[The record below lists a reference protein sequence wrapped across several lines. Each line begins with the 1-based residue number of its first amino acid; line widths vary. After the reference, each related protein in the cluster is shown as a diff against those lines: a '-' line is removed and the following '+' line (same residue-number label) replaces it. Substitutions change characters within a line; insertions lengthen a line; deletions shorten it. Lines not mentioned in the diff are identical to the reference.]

1 MQSSS
6 NFNATRSSGI
16 LTPFQ
21 CLHGI
26 ASTVIIAM
34 NFPELKCI
42 VGLKCNQFFWNF
54 SKSLRCT
61 VLLTSGALLTSTHS
75 RELHRAVLHCG
86 TLGPSH
92 SSTLSTGQVGSCCI
106 ASMLNSHI
114 PPPPPLNTC
123 CVAKMPLTALKT
135 FQKPPPKDALHCK
148 ALMLNSSYPSLSR
161 PAMLPTCR

>member
-1 MQSSS
+1 MQV
-6 NFNATRSSGI
+6 NPIKAICWRI
-16 LTPFQ
+16 EELLEFQ
-21 CLHGI
+21 CNQVFWNL
-26 ASTVIIAM
+26 STFLVFAWYCKHCHHC
-34 NFPELKCI
+34 NEFPELKCI

-106 ASMLNSHI
+106 ASMLD
-114 PPPPPLNTC
+114 
-123 CVAKMPLTALKT
+123 
-135 FQKPPPKDALHCK
+135 F
-148 ALMLNSSYPSLSR
+148 SYPTTTTTQHLLCCQDAVDCSENLSE
-161 PAMLPTCR
+161 ATT

>member
-1 MQSSS
+1 MFASYCKHCHHCNEFSRIEMHCWIEMQSV
-6 NFNATRSSGI
+6 
-16 LTPFQ
+16 LLEFQ
-21 CLHGI
+21 QFVALHR
-26 ASTVIIAM
+26 IIA
-34 NFPELKCI
+34 
-42 VGLKCNQFFWNF
+42 
-54 SKSLRCT
+54 
-61 VLLTSGALLTSTHS
+61 ALLAMHS
-75 RELHRAVLHCG
+75 RGLHRAVLHCG
-86 TLGPSH
+86 TLGPAH

-135 FQKPPPKDALHCK
+135 FQKPPKDALHCK

>member
-1 MQSSS
+1 
-6 NFNATRSSGI
+6 
-16 LTPFQ
+16 
-21 CLHGI
+21 
-26 ASTVIIAM
+26 M

-135 FQKPPPKDALHCK
+135 FQKPPPKDALQCIDVELLISPPLHTCY
-148 ALMLNSSYPSLSR
+148 AAN
-161 PAMLPTCR
+161 MLPTC